1 MMLISLLVE
10 GTCHI
15 PLIRVY
21 CPCIPGVEM
30 LENRISLASPLLAL
44 RGGWEAG
51 IMNQHTPI
59 METKQNTPLS
69 RKRTRTEF
77 TSSDDEHASIHS
89 DDDHEISQPKPDENL
104 PKFIV
109 LKPTYS
115 DQPLTKLS
123 PFAIEKSILGRYGT
137 VKQVK
142 KLKDGSLLIEA
153 AKNIQARLLL
163 DTQNF
168 LGIEVDAD
176 AHRSLNVCKGVIRD
190 YHQDLRDMS
199 EEDIRLEL
207 ASQGVLRVSRFIL
220 KKDGKEIK
228 TNTLFLTFDN
238 HVPPEKLKIGYY
250 VVTVQPY
257 IPNPLRC
264 FQCQK
269 FGHSK
274 KWCRN
279 KLACWKCGSE
289 GHDGSECT
297 SETTSCLNCKGNH
310 CASSKS
316 CPVWIQEKEIQRVKT
331 EKCLSYGDARRLV
344 TSASSSS
351 SPAACSYASAVKTVS
366 KKVTMN
372 VECQTPEFWIGKQ
385 PSLLEASKLNPV
397 QTVSKGSGTSETR
410 PPTSIS
416 HQKSSS
422 STTSEKFAYQKV
434 QSNNKGTKKK
444 DISNKDPKDIE
455 TPNKFNTLASD
466 VDEEMDT
473 THSPRPSRSKSRA
486 RSRSKNISPIKHH

>member
-1 MMLISLLVE
+1 MMLIPLLVE

-21 CPCIPGVEM
+21 CPCIPDVEM
-30 LENRISLASPLLAL
+30 LETRISLASPLLAL

-69 RKRTRTEF
+69 RKRTRKDF
-77 TSSDDEHASIHS
+77 TSSDDEHEDVHS
-89 DDDHEISQPKPDENL
+89 DDNHETSQPNPDENL

-199 EEDIRLEL
+199 
-207 ASQGVLRVSRFIL
+207 
-220 KKDGKEIK
+220 
-228 TNTLFLTFDN
+228 
-238 HVPPEKLKIGYY
+238 
-250 VVTVQPY
+250 
-257 IPNPLRC
+257 
-264 FQCQK
+264 
-269 FGHSK
+269 
-274 KWCRN
+274 
-279 KLACWKCGSE
+279 
-289 GHDGSECT
+289 
-297 SETTSCLNCKGNH
+297 
-310 CASSKS
+310 
-316 CPVWIQEKEIQRVKT
+316 
-331 EKCLSYGDARRLV
+331 
-344 TSASSSS
+344 
-351 SPAACSYASAVKTVS
+351 
-366 KKVTMN
+366 
-372 VECQTPEFWIGKQ
+372 
-385 PSLLEASKLNPV
+385 
-397 QTVSKGSGTSETR
+397 
-410 PPTSIS
+410 
-416 HQKSSS
+416 
-422 STTSEKFAYQKV
+422 
-434 QSNNKGTKKK
+434 
-444 DISNKDPKDIE
+444 
-455 TPNKFNTLASD
+455 
-466 VDEEMDT
+466 
-473 THSPRPSRSKSRA
+473 
-486 RSRSKNISPIKHH
+486 